1 MTTIKKKSKGN
12 YPAHYDT
19 RGWEGKPV
27 PLSIRGTREE
37 QMAAKRA
44 ELERELLEVRKK
56 SGRLKDRKQ
65 PQPFRSGQEP
75 FKEAMKG
82 KTKGEQMSI
91 MNRRFQQM
99 KALKEREKQQA
110 TKFNPLQISQ
120 LNL

>member
-1 MTTIKKKSKGN
+1 MTTIKKKSKF
-12 YPAHYDT
+12 PAHYDT
-19 RGWEGKPV
+19 RGWEGKPA
-27 PLSIRGTREE
+27 PLSISGTREE
-37 QMAAKRA
+37 QRAAKRA
-44 ELERELLEVRKK
+44 ELERELLEIRKK

-65 PQPFRSGQEP
+65 PEPFRSGQEP
-75 FKEAMKG
+75 FLKEAMKG

-99 KALKEREKQQA
+99 KALKEREKRQA

>member
-1 MTTIKKKSKGN
+1 MTTIKKKAPKTSN
-12 YPAHYDT
+12 
-19 RGWEGKPV
+19 KPRNQMTIE
-27 PLSIRGTREE
+27 SIK
-37 QMAAKRA
+37 AAQERA
-44 ELERELLEVRKK
+44 ALEARKK
-56 SGRLKDRKQ
+56 AGRLKDRKQ
-65 PQPFRSGQEP
+65 PEPFRSGQEP
-75 FKEAMKG
+75 FLKEAMKG